1 MAEKVYE
8 PDEDYKELAENLV
21 KMLETRAE
29 LARTVKLAAPE
40 HLAEGQRLL
49 AEMDRSIEQFE
60 ATLAE
65 SYKAYQ
71 EFLRKDEDLGKMNDL
86 IGNRLEMMFIYTK
99 HVLPEKFELLEM
111 KLLNTM
117 PPEDAEEFLDRV
129 AVRET
134 NELEK
139 IIAEMTGNKEWR
151 KALENLS

>member
-21 KMLETRAE
+21 KMLETREE

-65 SYKAYQ
+65 SYEAYQ
-71 EFLRKDEDLGKMNDL
+71 EFRRKDEDLGKMNEL
-86 IGNRLEMMFIYTK
+86 IGNSLEMMFIYTK
-99 HVLPEKFELLEM
+99 HVLPEKFELLET

-117 PPEDAEEFLDRV
+117 SPEETEEFLDRI

-134 NELEK
+134 NELDK
-139 IIAEMTGNKEWR
+139 IIAEVTANEKMRRT
-151 KALENLS
+151 LENLQ